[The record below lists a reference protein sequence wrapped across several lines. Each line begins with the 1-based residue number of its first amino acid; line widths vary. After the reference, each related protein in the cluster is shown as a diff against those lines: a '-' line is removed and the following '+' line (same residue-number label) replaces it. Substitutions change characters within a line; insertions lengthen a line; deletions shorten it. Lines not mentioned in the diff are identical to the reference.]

1 MEFEEFKVGYE
12 RVIVAQVPEYEDW
25 VPALLFQMRTNE
37 SKFENSH
44 KINNRWEN
52 SYLEIDLV
60 PEVRTPMRF
69 ARDLGMQVLGIRSVI
84 LFEPPNRSAHPYPP
98 FWFNI
103 AGPKQSTGLHD
114 HTQAAA
120 LSAVSYLQAEKNCGN
135 LYFCSEKQEEL
146 EIEPTVG
153 SVVLFPPQLR
163 HGVRDNLSEEDR
175 VSLAF
180 NLHSFPLR
188 EDYL

>member
-1 MEFEEFKVGYE
+1 MEFEEFTVGYE

-84 LFEPPNRSAHPYPP
+84 LYEPPNRSAHPYPP

-114 HTQAAA
+114 HTRLLLFLRFLICKLKKIAETFTFAAKSKRSLRSNRQLDLW
-120 LSAVSYLQAEKNCGN
+120 LSFLLN
-135 LYFCSEKQEEL
+135 
-146 EIEPTVG
+146 
-153 SVVLFPPQLR
+153 
-163 HGVRDNLSEEDR
+163 
-175 VSLAF
+175 
-180 NLHSFPLR
+180 
-188 EDYL
+188 